1 MAIGTAITI
10 ASIASIVGGTILD
23 AVAQKKAGTAA
34 KELAEFNADIADR
47 QAADA
52 LVVGREEENRFRAG
66 VRGLIGRQKAGFAGQ
81 NIDLGVGTPVDVVAD
96 SAFIGELDVITIKTN
111 AARAAWG
118 YTVQAENFRRGGNA
132 ATTSANFNVAS
143 SILGGATS
151 LIGLRLGIGGGSQTL
166 QSPLASRP
174 ISGVG
179 SVGASGVPSISL
191 G

>member
-1 MAIGTAITI
+1 MAFGTALGIIT
-10 ASIASIVGGTILD
+10 IASIVGGTIID
-23 AVAQKKAGTAA
+23 AVAAKKAGTAA
-34 KELAEFNADIADR
+34 KELAEFNAEIAER

-52 LVVGREEENRFRAG
+52 LILGREEENRFRAG

-132 ATTSANFNVAS
+132 ATTSANFSVAS

-151 LIGLRLGIGGGSQTL
+151 LLALRLGMGGGAGTSFVPGQTGIE
-166 QSPLASRP
+166 SFPPGGIPAN
-174 ISGVG
+174 II
-179 SVGASGVPSISL
+179 A
-191 G
+191 